1 MMMRKLKVV
10 NSFFWIAALVLP
22 AVSLADSEQ
31 VRDQVSFQVEVGRDV
46 ENDRVIAILNVTAE
60 ALKPAKL
67 ADTINSTMS
76 WAVEQASV
84 NQEVKSRSGAYQTYP
99 VYEDKKIVRWR
110 GRQELQLESQDVD
123 ALSELVGTLQSRL
136 QMHSLQFSVS
146 PHKRRQVEEELTEQ
160 ALKAFQQRA
169 ELIRKSL
176 DAQSYML
183 IEVNVHT
190 AGQDRPIP
198 IVRAEAASMMSRS
211 SVKPPA
217 MEQGTSHVSVQASG
231 KIRLLRD

>member
-1 MMMRKLKVV
+1 MRELWVV
-10 NSFFWIAALVLP
+10 GLLFCTAALVLP
-22 AVSLADSEQ
+22 AASLADKEQ

-46 ENDRVIAILNVTAE
+46 ENDRATAILNVTAE

-76 WAVEQASV
+76 WALEQASE
-84 NQEVKSRSGAYQTYP
+84 NQKVKSRSGAYQTYP

-123 ALSELVGTLQSRL
+123 ELSELVGTLQNRL

-146 PHKRRQVEEELTEQ
+146 PDKRRQVEEELTEQ
-160 ALKAFQQRA
+160 ALGAFQQRA
-169 ELIRKSL
+169 EIIRKSL
-176 DAQSYML
+176 GAPGYML
-183 IEVNVHT
+183 MEVNVHT

-211 SVKPPA
+211 SVSPPA
-217 MEQGTSHVSVQASG
+217 MEQGTSRVSVRASG

>member
-1 MMMRKLKVV
+1 MRELWVV
-10 NSFFWIAALVLP
+10 GLLVCTAALVLP
-22 AVSLADSEQ
+22 SASLADTEQ

-46 ENDRVIAILNVTAE
+46 ENDRVNAILSVTAE

-76 WAVEQASV
+76 WALQQASA
-84 NQEVKSRSGAYQTYP
+84 NQKVKARSGAYQTYP

-110 GRQELQLESQDVD
+110 GRQELQLESRDVD
-123 ALSELVGTLQSRL
+123 QLSELVGTLQNRL

-146 PHKRRQVEEELTEQ
+146 PDTRRQVEEELTEQ
-160 ALKAFQQRA
+160 ALGAFQQRA
-169 ELIRKSL
+169 EIIRKSL
-176 DAQSYML
+176 GAPDYELM
-183 IEVNVHT
+183 EVKVHT

-198 IVRAEAASMMSRS
+198 VMRAEAASVMSRS
-211 SVKPPA
+211 SVSPPA
-217 MEQGTSHVSVQASG
+217 MEQGTSRVSVQASG

>member
-1 MMMRKLKVV
+1 MRKLWVV
-10 NSFFWIAALVLP
+10 GFLFCTVAFAMP

-31 VRDQVSFQVEVGRDV
+31 VDDQVSFRVEVGRDV
-46 ENDRVIAILNVTAE
+46 ENDLVTAILNVTAE

-76 WAVEQASV
+76 WALDQARA
-84 NQEVKSRSGAYQTYP
+84 NQMVKPRSGAYQTYP

-123 ALSELVGTLQSRL
+123 QLSELVGTLQSRL
-136 QMHSLQFSVS
+136 QLQSLQFSVS
-146 PHKRRQVEEELTEQ
+146 PDKRRQIEDTLIEQ
-160 ALKAFQQRA
+160 ALAAYQQRA
-169 ELIRKSL
+169 DIIRKSL
-176 DAQSYML
+176 GAQGYTL
-183 IEVNVHT
+183 LEVNIHT

-198 IVRAEAASMMSRS
+198 VRAEAASMLSRS
-211 SVKPPA
+211 SVSQPA
-217 MEQGTSHVSVQASG
+217 MEQGTSRVNVQASG